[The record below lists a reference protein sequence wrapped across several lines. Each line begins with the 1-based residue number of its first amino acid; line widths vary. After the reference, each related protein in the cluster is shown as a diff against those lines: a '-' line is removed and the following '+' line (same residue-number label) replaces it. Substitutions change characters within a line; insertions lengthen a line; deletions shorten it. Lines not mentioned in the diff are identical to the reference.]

1 MYNLH
6 EYNALTKYHKFEEDD
21 NGGGTTHSHQAEN
34 DIQDMH
40 LQRKPSKNTFLA
52 KNVATFGN
60 IWITRDTSTNSTH
73 KRL

>member
-1 MYNLH
+1 MYSLH

-21 NGGGTTHSHQAEN
+21 NVGGTPHSHQAEN

-52 KNVATFGN
+52 KKCGY
-60 IWITRDTSTNSTH
+60 IWKYMDH
-73 KRL
+73 KGHLDK